1 LLHSKIINFYYLAF
15 PGHSMQEHCLIE
27 VDGIQT
33 CVTKHELEIS
43 KSIEWVTDPE
53 CGGISTFIGTTR
65 NTFQGKKVLKLEY
78 EAYVPMAQKKLR
90 EMCEEGMRKWD
101 VRKISIWHRIDTV
114 LVMEASVIIAASS
127 PHRRDAIEVC

>member
-1 LLHSKIINFYYLAF
+1 
-15 PGHSMQEHCLIE
+15 M
-27 VDGIQT
+27 
-33 CVTKHELEIS
+33 
-43 KSIEWVTDPE
+43 
-53 CGGISTFIGTTR
+53 
-65 NTFQGKKVLKLEY
+65 LKLEY

>member
-1 LLHSKIINFYYLAF
+1 
-15 PGHSMQEHCLIE
+15 MQEHSLIE
-27 VDGIQT
+27 EDGIQT

-43 KSIEWVTDPE
+43 KCIQWVADPE

-65 NTFQGKKVLKLEY
+65 NTFRGKNVLKLEY

-90 EMCEEGMRKWD
+90 EMCEAAMRKWD

-114 LVMEASVIIAASS
+114 LIMEASVIIATSS
-127 PHRRDAIEVC
+127 PHRRDAIEVCCLPW